1 MRKTMLS
8 MFVIILLLAAFL
20 AGCTKEVTVYVCAD
34 GKTAQNKT
42 SCGINKVAGVS
53 KIEAE
58 TYAKNYVTAYFL
70 PYGGKAQMVS
80 SYLDAKE
87 GDFLAT
93 FIVAEKDG
101 TPYETEVTVDGLTG
115 KVSCKTKC
123 EYAGG

>member
-1 MRKTMLS
+1 MRKNIFS
-8 MFVIILLLAAFL
+8 MFAILLLLAALL

-34 GKTAQNKT
+34 GRTAENKT

-53 KIEAE
+53 KIESE

-87 GDFLAT
+87 GDFVAT

-101 TPYETEVTVDGLTG
+101 TPYETEVLVDGLTG
-115 KVSCKTKC
+115 KVSCKSKCDYTK
-123 EYAGG
+123 